1 MKTIKADLSNEGR
14 LDILERVKAYRGG
27 KKFLI
32 TSHHLHSNYIRIY
45 SRGSRFSL
53 RYFNLDSWIKQDR
66 RKIEHDAFSGQLL
79 GIIATNALEL
89 GIDIGVLD
97 AVIMLGFP
105 MTISNFVGFSF
116 VQIVGCFNLTLS
128 CIIIETTS
136 RKSREAC
143 PRLSCNLGCR
153 SLLN

>member
-27 KKFLI
+27 KKNLI
-32 TSHHLHSNYIRIY
+32 TSHHLYSNYIRIY

-53 RYFNLDSWIKQDR
+53 RYFNLDSCIKQDR

-105 MTISNFVGFSF
+105 MTISNFVGFAF
-116 VQIVGCFNLTLS
+116 VQ
-128 CIIIETTS
+128 
-136 RKSREAC
+136 
-143 PRLSCNLGCR
+143 CR
-153 SLLN
+153 PF